1 MFQRAKFRTVPD
13 RPLGDTQA
21 PAPPAGGRFQYGH
34 GDRPLE
40 GYQIQR
46 GLGRGGFGEVYFAVS
61 DAGKEVALKGIQR
74 NWEIELRGVRHC
86 LNLKHPNL
94 VGVYDIRQDAMQRG
108 WIVMELVRGPT
119 LREVLDQHP
128 SGMPKADV
136 DRWFAQAAAAVAYL
150 HSQGVV
156 HRDLKPANLFDDGG
170 LIKVGDYGLSKFISS
185 SQRAGQT
192 ESIGTFHYMAPEI
205 GRGEYGQEVDIYA
218 LAVILYE
225 MLTGRFPF
233 DGQTS
238 QEIILKHLTA
248 EPDMRGI
255 PQPYADAIATGLS
268 KAPQRRFGSVERFL
282 EALGFELD
290 ATGCAV
296 QGSAAPRGGT
306 EQTAHAAVEA
316 AAGPKAARFH
326 HQPGA
331 DRPAAADTG
340 RPEPVAEAVAAGW
353 KQLQQ
358 WWLELGL
365 GDTGR
370 YVVLGIA
377 IFALVVNMR
386 WLTAVALGVCLVYV
400 PYYLAWQLVWG
411 PKRRDDPSPTAGGVG
426 VGGLGLGNPPPGRA
440 GQAFSR
446 GLGGAETLPI
456 ARPSSPPQPISF
468 RTWQLQQ
475 RQRLAERPWS
485 DQLHEMLGSFL
496 RAALIVGLMA
506 AAVGLVAM
514 GKQLWHQPG
523 FMAAFA
529 WASVTSLI
537 GSWCLIVLGRISD
550 ARGEERG
557 LSRLET
563 FGVGAGVGLVGWLLG
578 LYLMVPWGSVW
589 HWREFATANIID
601 WSGFYRAPT
610 LDGESPTPLWPAF
623 ALHFAIAWGLIRWWR
638 QSEAVRRGRF
648 QWWALVPVAAASIV
662 ANLVVDVPQP
672 WGLVVLLTT
681 SIAAQLAAPW
691 VDYRQPTRVPAGQA
705 VV

>member
-21 PAPPAGGRFQYGH
+21 PAEPAGGRFLYGH

-61 DAGKEVALKGIQR
+61 DAGKEVALKGIER

-94 VGVYDIRQDAMQRG
+94 VGIYDIRQDAMQRG

-119 LREVLDQHP
+119 LREVLDRHP
-128 SGMPKADV
+128 SGMPKTEV

-218 LAVILYE
+218 LAVMLYE

-248 EPDMRGI
+248 EPDLHGI
-255 PQPYADAIATGLS
+255 PQPYADAIAVGLS

-282 EALGFELD
+282 QALGIELD
-290 ATGCAV
+290 ANGCAALH
-296 QGSAAPRGGT
+296 SASPRSGTAP
-306 EQTAHAAVEA
+306 TAYASVA
-316 AAGPKAARFH
+316 AAGDSSAGASGARLDRDRVAAE
-326 HQPGA
+326 
-331 DRPAAADTG
+331 PAADSMG
-340 RPEPVAEAVAAGW
+340 RPEPVAEAMAAGW
-353 KQLQQ
+353 KQLHQ

-365 GDTGR
+365 GQNGR
-370 YVVLGIA
+370 YVVLAIA
-377 IFALVVNMR
+377 IVALVVNIR
-386 WLTAVALGVCLVYV
+386 WLTALALGVCVVYV

-411 PKRRDDPSPTAGGVG
+411 PKRKDEPWP
-426 VGGLGLGNPPPGRA
+426 N
-440 GQAFSR
+440 
-446 GLGGAETLPI
+446 GLGGGRVAADRYRLQRGGPATSRGPLAEAAAEPVQVP
-456 ARPSSPPQPISF
+456 RPSSPPQPISF
-468 RTWQLQQ
+468 RTWQIQQ
-475 RQRLAERPWS
+475 RQRLAERAWS
-485 DQLHEMLGSFL
+485 DRLHETLGSFL
-496 RAALIVGLMA
+496 RAALIISLMA

-514 GKQLWHQPG
+514 GKQLWQQPG
-523 FMAAFA
+523 FTAAFG
-529 WASVTSLI
+529 WASFTSLI

-550 ARGEERG
+550 VRGEERG

-563 FGVGAGVGLVGWLLG
+563 FGVGAGLG
-578 LYLMVPWGSVW
+578 LISWALGRYLMVPWGSLW
-589 HWREFATANIID
+589 QWEDFARASIID
-601 WSGFYRAPT
+601 WSGFYS
-610 LDGESPTPLWPAF
+610 ESRTPLWPAF

-672 WGLVVLLTT
+672 WGLVVLLAT
-681 SIAAQLAAPW
+681 SISAQLAAPW
-691 VDYRQPTRVPAGQA
+691 VDYRQPMRVTSGQA